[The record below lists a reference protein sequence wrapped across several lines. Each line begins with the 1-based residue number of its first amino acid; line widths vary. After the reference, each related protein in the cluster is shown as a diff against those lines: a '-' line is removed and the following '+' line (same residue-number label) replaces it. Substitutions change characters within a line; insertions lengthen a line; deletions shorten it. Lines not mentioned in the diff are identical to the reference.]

1 MTRKVGKGA
10 ALLWVVQSQPGVGMS
25 CLPRGHSPRGD
36 PPAAA
41 HTNPYSARHIPQGP
55 SSWWHLGTQGARRSC
70 QDGWSLE
77 YEVCTG
83 GANSG
88 DPETRSTNSQCDEA
102 SSQGAGPQ
110 EPGGQAG
117 GGAPLSRVPGQW
129 EMCRAVTLARAP
141 VPCGRRLGRPKAGAQ
156 WRLPSIRQE
165 WCGRWWLGGRERP
178 QGS

>member
-77 YEVCTG
+77 CEVCTG

-102 SSQGAGPQ
+102 SSQGAGPE